1 MNEFIEKNRRLLK
14 FYYTAARIFGW
25 VLLCGGTIWFLMF
38 VLLTLAVD
46 DAAGTIGWPNT
57 LDNFVYST
65 SSFVFEFVMLGLI
78 ALLVAQLIRY
88 MLESEYTPGYILRF
102 GDKILYTYAALLIGQ
117 YTLIYYVLN
126 RELLST
132 LKPGHFI
139 FIKPLIVPLAAKILI
154 LVGLGQILR
163 RILNVLEE
171 SKTLV

>member
-14 FYYTAARIFGW
+14 FYCTAARIFGW
-25 VLLCGGTIWFLMF
+25 VLICGGTIWFLMF
-38 VLLTLAVD
+38 VLVTLAVS
-46 DAAGTIGWPNT
+46 DAAGEIGWPYT

-78 ALLVAQLIRY
+78 AFLVAQLIRY
-88 MLESEYTPGYILRF
+88 MLESKYTPGYVLQF
-102 GDKILYTYAALLIGQ
+102 GDKILYTYAALLIVQ
-117 YTLIYYVLN
+117 YTLIYYVFN
-126 RELLST
+126 RESLST

-139 FIKPLIVPLAAKILI
+139 FIKPLIVPLATKVLI

-171 SKTLV
+171 AKTLV

>member
-14 FYYTAARIFGW
+14 FYCMATRIFGW
-25 VLLCGGTIWFLMF
+25 VLICGGTIWFLLF

-46 DAAGTIGWPNT
+46 DAAGEIGWPHT

-65 SSFVFEFVMLGLI
+65 SSYVYEFVMLGLV

-88 MLESEYTPGYILRF
+88 MLESKYTPGYILRF
-102 GDKILYTYAALLIGQ
+102 GDKILYIYAAFLIGQ
-117 YTLIYYVLN
+117 NTLVHYVLN
-126 RELLST
+126 PELLST
-132 LKPGHFI
+132 LKPGSFI
-139 FIKPLIVPLAAKILI
+139 FVKPLIVPLATKVLI

-163 RILNVLEE
+163 RLLNVIEE

>member
-14 FYYTAARIFGW
+14 FYCTAARISGW
-25 VLLCGGTIWFLMF
+25 VLLCGGTIWFLLF

-46 DAAGTIGWPNT
+46 DATGEIGWPHT

-65 SSFVFEFVMLGLI
+65 SSYVFEFALLGLV
-78 ALLVAQLIRY
+78 ALLLAQLIRY
-88 MLESEYTPGYILRF
+88 MLESKYTPGYILRF
-102 GDKILYTYAALLIGQ
+102 GDKILYVYAALLIGQ
-117 YTLIYYVLN
+117 NTLIYYVLN

-139 FIKPLIVPLAAKILI
+139 FVKPLIVPLATKVLI

>member
-14 FYYTAARIFGW
+14 FYYMAARIFGW
-25 VLLCGGTIWFLMF
+25 VLICGGTIWFLMF

-46 DAAGTIGWPNT
+46 DAAGSIGWPHT

-65 SSFVFEFVMLGLI
+65 SSYVFEFAMLGLI

-88 MLESEYTPGYILRF
+88 MLESEYTPGYVLRF

-117 YTLIYYVLN
+117 NTLIYYILN

-154 LVGLGQILR
+154 LVGIGQILHR
-163 RILNVLEE
+163 LLNVLEE

>member
-14 FYYTAARIFGW
+14 FYYTTARIFGW

-46 DAAGTIGWPNT
+46 AAAGTMGWPNT
-57 LDNFVYST
+57 IDNFVYS
-65 SSFVFEFVMLGLI
+65 SSSYVFEFVMLGLV

-88 MLESEYTPGYILRF
+88 MLESESTQGRILRF
-102 GDKILYTYAALLIGQ
+102 GDKILYVYAVLLIVQ
-117 YTLIYYVLN
+117 NTLVHYIIN
-126 RELLST
+126 PELLST
-132 LKPGHFI
+132 LKPGFFI
-139 FIKPLIVPLAAKILI
+139 LIKPLILPLATKVLI

-163 RILNVLEE
+163 RLLNVIEE